1 MEETNFTVVILHK
14 DHDRRSES
22 LNYLLRSLSNIE
34 GSFDVVIVGDA
45 PKKQYNNLT
54 VIESQAETPFDAIAA
69 AVKQNPDAFNQ
80 DLIIMSDD
88 MIIANPCPT
97 SVLIIPKRN
106 AHNEERGDASHC
118 PFFADKRIFTESD
131 SMPNIPE
138 MKEWPLERL
147 INKFLSIEDD
157 FCFPVHYLAGP
168 LLGSF
173 VSKDPQLASVIKL
186 FKERYFV
193 HIRDLSFEAL
203 RPMLI
208 KEFPNPSKYEGAAEE
223 TEKQPE
229 TAVPAT
235 PAKKQKGD
243 AATDDGKKSDEGDG
257 GNETPAPDATGT
269 EEKKQPAAVA
279 PNADEQPAAPEK

>member
-22 LNYLLRSLSNIE
+22 LTYLLRSLANIE
-34 GSFDVVIVGDA
+34 GNFDVVIIGDVPNA
-45 PKKQYNNLT
+45 RYTNLT
-54 VIESQAETPFDAIAA
+54 IIESQAEKPFDAIAT

-106 AHNEERGDASHC
+106 AHNEERSCASHC
-118 PFFADKRIFTESD
+118 PFFADKRIFAEAD
-131 SMPNIPE
+131 RMPDISE
-138 MKEWPLERL
+138 MKEWPLERQ
-147 INKFLSIEDD
+147 INKFLSIEDE
-157 FCFPVHYLAGP
+157 FCFPVHYLVAP

-173 VSKDPQLASVIKL
+173 VSKDPQADTVIKL
-186 FKERYFV
+186 FKERYFI
-193 HIRDLSFEAL
+193 HIRDLSFKAL

-208 KEFPNPSKYEGAAEE
+208 KVFPNPSKYEGIADE
-223 TEKQPE
+223 QP
-229 TAVPAT
+229 APAT

-243 AATDDGKKSDEGDG
+243 AADDGKKSEEGSVENDA
-257 GNETPAPDATGT
+257 PAPDATGT
-269 EEKKQPAAVA
+269 DEKKDEQPAAA
-279 PNADEQPAAPEK
+279 SPNAEEQPAAPEK